1 MRIFERNT
9 NQVFEEIEIFLT
21 LEEANELCGR
31 LDGLISNLKAH
42 HIHLDSDN
50 KELMVAIY
58 TKENLDEFDERS
70 RELILKGV

>member
-50 KELMVAIY
+50 KELMVASY